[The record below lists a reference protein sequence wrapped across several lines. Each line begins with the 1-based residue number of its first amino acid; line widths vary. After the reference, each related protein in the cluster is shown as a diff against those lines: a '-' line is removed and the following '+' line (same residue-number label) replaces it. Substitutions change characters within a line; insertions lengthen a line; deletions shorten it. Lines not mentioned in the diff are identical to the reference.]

1 MDDRAEEVRRVREA
15 IAAVAVD
22 VAPAERARR
31 LDAAMDAARLEWRR
45 RRKEAVQEMSD
56 GGMTLRQIAKEMNI
70 SFGRVRQILAEELE
84 PPNGAEEDA

>member
-45 RRKEAVQEMSD
+45 RRQEAVREMSD
-56 GGMTLRQIAKEMNI
+56 SGMTYREIAKEMGI
-70 SFGRVRQILAEELE
+70 SFGRVRQILADDPDAPGKADEE
-84 PPNGAEEDA
+84 

>member
-22 VAPAERARR
+22 VEPAERARR

-45 RRKEAVQEMSD
+45 RRKEAVREMSD
-56 GGMTLRQIAKEMNI
+56 GGMTYRQIAKELSI

-84 PPNGAEEDA
+84 PPPEE

>member
-1 MDDRAEEVRRVREA
+1 MDDRAEEVRRVRDA

-31 LDAAMDAARLEWRR
+31 LDAAMEAARLEWRR

-56 GGMTLRQIAKEMNI
+56 SGMTLRQIAKEMDI
-70 SFGRVRQILAEELE
+70 SFGRVRQILAEEIDLPTTE
-84 PPNGAEEDA
+84 

>member
-1 MDDRAEEVRRVREA
+1 MDDRAEEVQRVREA

-45 RRKEAVQEMSD
+45 RRQEAVREMSD
-56 GGMTLRQIAKEMNI
+56 SGMTLREIAKEMNI
-70 SFGRVRQILAEELE
+70 SFGRVRQILAEDNTV
-84 PPNGAEEDA
+84 PSEE